1 MTLDI
6 EIERNEALL
15 TWYRAH
21 ARELPWRQEP
31 DPYRV
36 LVSEF
41 MLQQTQA
48 ARVVPFYERFVA
60 AYPSIEEL
68 AAAALAD
75 VISLWSGLGYNT
87 RAKRLRETAR
97 IIADRGWPSSVDDL
111 QQLPGVGPYTASAIA
126 SIAFGKRVPALDTNV
141 RRVLSRWH
149 GEPLD
154 GRGLRLAAE
163 TDLADD
169 AGAWN
174 QALMD
179 LGASVC
185 RPRQPRCD
193 QCPVEN
199 WCSGPE
205 AYLAPAPQARFEGSA
220 RQLRGS
226 IMRAAV
232 KRPHTFE
239 QLRRETGFP
248 TDEIE
253 MALEDL
259 TAEGLIALNDD
270 TGEFRIAD

>member
-1 MTLDI
+1 MTTGI

-15 TWYRAH
+15 AWYRGH
-21 ARELPWRQEP
+21 ERNLPWRLQP
-31 DPYRV
+31 DPYGV

-48 ARVVPFYERFVA
+48 ARVIPFYERFMA
-60 AYPSIEEL
+60 AFPTVESL
-68 AAAALAD
+68 AAAALGD
-75 VISLWSGLGYNT
+75 VISVWSGLGYNT

-97 IIADRGWPSSVDDL
+97 IISDGGWPSSIDDL
-111 QQLPGVGPYTASAIA
+111 QRLPGVGPYTASAIA
-126 SIAFGKRVPALDTNV
+126 SIAFGRRVPALDTNV

-163 TDLADD
+163 TDLAED

-185 RPRQPRCD
+185 RPRQPKCD
-193 QCPVEN
+193 HCPVEN

-205 AYLAPAPQARFEGSA
+205 AYVASAPQARFEGSA

-232 KRPHTFE
+232 KRPHTFDE
-239 QLRRETGFP
+239 LRRETGFP
-248 TDEIE
+248 TDEIG

-259 TAEGLIALNDD
+259 TAEGLIARNDD

>member
-1 MTLDI
+1 MTTGI

-15 TWYRAH
+15 AWYRSTE
-21 ARELPWRQEP
+21 RDLPWRRDP

-48 ARVVPFYERFVA
+48 SRVIPYYERFMA
-60 AYPSIEEL
+60 AFPTVEAL
-68 AAAALAD
+68 AEAPLAD
-75 VISLWSGLGYNT
+75 VFSIWSGLGYNT
-87 RAKRLRETAR
+87 RAKRLRDTAR
-97 IIADRGWPSSVDDL
+97 IVRVDGWPASIDDL
-111 QQLPGVGPYTASAIA
+111 QRLPGVGPYTASAIA
-126 SIAFGKRVPALDTNV
+126 SIAFGRRVPALDTNV

-149 GEPLD
+149 GELLD

-163 TDLADD
+163 ADLDD
-169 AGAWN
+169 NAGAWN

-185 RPRQPRCD
+185 RPRQPKCD
-193 QCPVEN
+193 SCPVEN

-205 AYLAPAPQARFEGSA
+205 AYMASAPQARFEGSA

-232 KRPHTFE
+232 KRPHTFD

-253 MALEDL
+253 MAIEDL
-259 TAEGLIALNDD
+259 TAEGLIARNDD